1 MSTEHKLK
9 NRPYADE
16 EAKKI
21 LLSVM
26 SAETTDWHYNT
37 HHKGYITKRNE
48 IEKKLEE
55 KGAEIRT
62 SANANYS
69 EFGELKRRET
79 FNANGS
85 ILHDIFWE
93 NLGGEGD
100 TQKAPHLI
108 EKIKQDFGSIENWKL
123 DLVATAISAKNSGWA
138 VLVIDELSDGKL
150 RNLLVDE
157 HGVGAIWG
165 AKPLIALDVYEH
177 AYYHKDGPKRAQYI
191 ENFIKNL
198 NWKRVEERFEKYTR

>member
-9 NRPYADE
+9 ARPYTDE
-16 EAKKI
+16 EAKEI
-21 LLSVM
+21 LSNIM
-26 SAETTDWHYNT
+26 SPETTDWHYNT

-55 KGAEIRT
+55 KGAEMRT
-62 SANANYS
+62 LANANYS

-93 NLGGEGD
+93 NLGGDGNIENA
-100 TQKAPHLI
+100 QKLK
-108 EKIKQDFGSIENWKL
+108 EKIILDFGSVENWRT
-123 DLVATAISAKNSGWA
+123 DLVATALSAKNSGWA
-138 VLVIDELSDGKL
+138 VLAIDELSDGKL

-157 HGVGAIWG
+157 HGIGAIWG

-177 AYYHKDGPKRAQYI
+177 AYYHKDGPKRAVYI

-198 NWKRVEERFEKYTR
+198 NWKRIEEKYNNYTK

>member
-21 LLSVM
+21 LSSVM

-37 HHKGYITKRNE
+37 HHKGYIAKRNE

-55 KGAEIRT
+55 KAAELRIG
-62 SANANYS
+62 ANANYS

-79 FNANGS
+79 FNANGA

-93 NLGGEGD
+93 NLGGDGNIEN
-100 TQKAPHLI
+100 APTLLK
-108 EKIKQDFGSIENWKL
+108 KIKQDFGTVENFKA
-123 DLVATAISAKNSGWA
+123 DLVATALSAKNSGWA
-138 VLVIDELSDGKL
+138 VLAIDELTDGKL

-157 HGVGAIWG
+157 HGIGSIWG
-165 AKPLIALDVYEH
+165 AKPIIALDVYEH
-177 AYYHKDGPKRAQYI
+177 AYYHKDGPKRALYI

-198 NWKRVEERFEKYTR
+198 NWKNIEEKYNKYAK